1 MYFIPF
7 FSIHHSWLSF
17 FFLPFSFGVG
27 GSRYI
32 KCLPVVCMYGATFKS
47 SNCMLNKSRFVQ
59 GVSMDVDLHFRNH
72 NHFLTC
78 KTWLNQQT
86 QKGTSTWMSY
96 WSATARH
103 ISIAAGV
110 VPQSSWS
117 FRPIA
122 PALIISCKPSALE
135 LLPCK
140 TIGQRNKCTGNRHT
154 TLLEHLMDF
163 KLDKPPM
170 HYTKEISIKSSVY
183 AQHREH
189 RNKDLLFHLLVT
201 IVGKKVKRSA
211 SLTLWSAVM
220 PLELTSKWKNVRKI
234 WSYT

>member
-1 MYFIPF
+1 
-7 FSIHHSWLSF
+7 
-17 FFLPFSFGVG
+17 
-27 GSRYI
+27 
-32 KCLPVVCMYGATFKS
+32 
-47 SNCMLNKSRFVQ
+47 
-59 GVSMDVDLHFRNH
+59 
-72 NHFLTC
+72 
-78 KTWLNQQT
+78 
-86 QKGTSTWMSY
+86 MSY

-140 TIGQRNKCTGNRHT
+140 TIGQRNKCTGNMHT
-154 TLLEHLMDF
+154 TLLEHLLMDF

-170 HYTKEISIKSSVY
+170 HYTTEISIKSSVY

-201 IVGKKVKRSA
+201 IVGKRVKRSG
-211 SLTLWSAVM
+211 SDSV
-220 PLELTSKWKNVRKI
+220 KC
-234 WSYT
+234 SYATWAYKQVKECSQNLKLHIVILLQ